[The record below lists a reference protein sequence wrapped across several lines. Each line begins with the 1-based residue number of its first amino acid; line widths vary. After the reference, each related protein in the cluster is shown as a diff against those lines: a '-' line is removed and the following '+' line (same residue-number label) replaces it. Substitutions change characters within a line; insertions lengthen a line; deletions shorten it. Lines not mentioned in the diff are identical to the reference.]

1 MNDVLLA
8 GPLQNL
14 GDTFI
19 EMLKDWG
26 SAALVAILIVIVA
39 LEAGRRMSIKAGIG
53 ALLLMIIA
61 LGLYAARNDLAGMFE
76 TEIKEAGTE
85 GAPAPTAP
93 PIPGTNAG
101 LDRGGAL

>member
-1 MNDVLLA
+1 MNGVLLA

-85 GAPAPTAP
+85 GAPAVIAPPVAGTGTAP
-93 PIPGTNAG
+93 
-101 LDRGGAL
+101 DSGGAL